1 MYNIGCSLTSCVATH
16 SRCLTETLGEKTS
29 LTRHSTSQHWK
40 ISEEHPSSASGSL
53 TDLAYWLASEM
64 SGNWITCAC
73 NPNVGLTTT
82 YYIQYGHV
90 SGTVSLKNNHGLS
103 SKTTSIIARHVK
115 VQEFKSLE
123 LLLLTWTKITQKPFA
138 AYHKL
143 RSISQDQ
150 QDALLFS
157 QKCRSPND
165 PVGKVVRKYKEK
177 REKNNLFNNKQVTC
191 I

>member
-16 SRCLTETLGEKTS
+16 GRRLTETLGEKTS
-29 LTRHSTSQHWK
+29 LTSQHWK
-40 ISEEHPSSASGSL
+40 ISGEHPSPASGSL

-64 SGNWITCAC
+64 SGNWITCAS
-73 NPNVGLTTT
+73 NLNAGLTTT
-82 YYIQYGHV
+82 YYMQYGHV

-123 LLLLTWTKITQKPFA
+123 LLLLTWIKITQKPFA

-143 RSISQDQ
+143 QSISQDQ
-150 QDALLFS
+150 QDTLLFS

-177 REKNNLFNNKQVTC
+177 RGGKKIFLITNKSLAFN
-191 I
+191 IA